1 MRASRQYL
9 VSVVFA
15 FVTLVVGSGITG
27 CGGAGSGGSASG
39 PLPKAD
45 AVDVTYY
52 YLPG

>member
-1 MRASRQYL
+1 MRVSRQYF
-9 VSVVFA
+9 VSMAFA
-15 FVTLVVGSGITG
+15 LATLVVGSGIMG
-27 CGGAGSGGSASG
+27 CGGAGSGGRAAV